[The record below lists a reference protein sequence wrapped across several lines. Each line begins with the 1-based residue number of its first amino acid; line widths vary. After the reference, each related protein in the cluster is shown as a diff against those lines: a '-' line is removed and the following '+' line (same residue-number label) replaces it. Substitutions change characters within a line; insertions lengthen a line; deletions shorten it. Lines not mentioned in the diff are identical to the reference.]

1 MEKVITVD
9 ESGDFKIP
17 LEIKDSFNLKKDDKL
32 IIFKDKNS
40 IVIRKIQRP
49 PLKDRFKKLS
59 ESLSDKLEQ
68 RGVSQE
74 IVDEAVQWARK

>member
-9 ESGDFKIP
+9 ESGDLKIP

-32 IIFKDKNS
+32 FIIKNKNS
-40 IVIRKIQRP
+40 IIIRKIQRP
-49 PLKDRFKKLS
+49 PLKDSFKKLS
-59 ESLSDKLEQ
+59 ESLADKFKK

-74 IVDEAVQWARK
+74 IVDEAVRWARK